1 MVLEV
6 VVGRGLDGCI
16 FVCSNR
22 LGIRFQPKITI
33 LGVKYPHYVTSYR
46 EAAGAVGAVSCT
58 HAQALKYF
66 VKHLQNEQQRN
77 TNRTEAH

>member
-1 MVLEV
+1 MVAYLYV
-6 VVGRGLDGCI
+6 VA
-16 FVCSNR
+16 NR

-46 EAAGAVGAVSCT
+46 EAAGAVSCT

-77 TNRTEAH
+77 TGRTEAH